1 MFEEAEKDPTLD
13 DKQFAKLE
21 DALRTELLV
30 EQYRVLKQGERTIL
44 VVVAGID
51 GAGKGSTVN
60 LLNEWLDPR
69 HVSTLAFAEPNA
81 HEAER
86 PAMWRY
92 WNGMPAKGHTGI
104 VFGSWYAPM
113 LAEARRTHPDEQA
126 LRSMA
131 AAIVHF
137 ESMLA
142 ADGVEVVKLWFH
154 LSREA
159 QQERCARMLADP
171 DTAWR
176 VSEADL
182 QVGRE
187 FERLRQAGEAVI
199 SATHTTAAPWLI
211 IPSADENWRITAT
224 ARTVLQA
231 FRHPPN
237 VPPLEKLAPIETEDR
252 FAGLDYAASL
262 AKKEYE
268 QRFVRGMARVGR
280 AVRRPGFRERSLVLV
295 FEGDDAAGKGGA
307 IRRLARAMDARQY
320 AIIPIAAPSDEERAR
335 PYLWRFWRHVP
346 ARGRVAV
353 FDRSW
358 YGRVLVERVEGF
370 AATEDWQRAY
380 GEIQDFEAQLV
391 AHGAI
396 LLKFWLSI
404 TPAEQLKRFRA
415 REKTPF
421 KSFKITDED
430 WRNREKAPQYREAA
444 SEMLVRT
451 HTPDAPWHVI
461 ATDDK
466 RYARVRIMEAVAQAL
481 EDGMGPGDAG

>member
-21 DALRTELLV
+21 DALRTDLLV
-30 EQYRVLKQGERTIL
+30 EQYRVLKQGERTLL

-69 HVSTLAFAEPNA
+69 HVRTLAFAEPSQ

-92 WNGMPAKGHTGI
+92 WNAMPAKGHTGI

-113 LAEARRTHPDEQA
+113 LAEARRENPDTQA
-126 LRSMA
+126 LKSMA
-131 AAIVHF
+131 AAIVRF

-142 ADGVEVVKLWFH
+142 ADGVEVIKLWFH

-187 FERLRQAGEAVI
+187 FERLRMAGEAVI
-199 SATHTTAAPWLI
+199 SATHTTAAPWFI

-231 FRHPPN
+231 FRYPPK
-237 VPPLEKLAPIETEDR
+237 PPVVESLAPMETADR
-252 FAGLDYAASL
+252 FAGLDYSSKL
-262 AKKEYE
+262 AKSEYE
-268 QRFVRGMARVGR
+268 RRFARATARVGR
-280 AVRRPGFRERSLVLV
+280 AIRRPAFRERSLVLV

-307 IRRLARAMDARQY
+307 IRRLARSMDARQY
-320 AIIPIAAPSDEERAR
+320 AIIPIAAPSDEEKAR

-346 ARGRVAV
+346 ARGRVAI

-370 AATEDWQRAY
+370 AEAEDWQRGY

-396 LLKFWLSI
+396 LLKFWLTI

-430 WRNREKAPQYREAA
+430 WRNRDKAPEYREAA
-444 SEMLVRT
+444 SEMLART
-451 HTPDAPWHVI
+451 NTPQAPWHVI

-466 RYARVRIMEAVAQAL
+466 RYARVCIMEAVAQAL
-481 EDGMGPGDAG
+481 EDGMGISDPE